1 MELQN
6 EQIYFEIVIL
16 VQEVKIMDNKCSKYE
31 GLFVFSDEET
41 LMKHVEECEDC
52 KLEHEKMQKVSN
64 LLGEVKFHY
73 RSKQNRIRKIKAVC
87 AALFLV
93 VFTTTFS
100 FVSMDDDFTD
110 MLVYGNTLSAEDYG
124 FPVDSYGLIMV
135 DE

>member
-1 MELQN
+1 
-6 EQIYFEIVIL
+6 
-16 VQEVKIMDNKCSKYE
+16 MDNKCSKYE

-124 FPVDSYGLIMV
+124 FPVGSYGLIMV